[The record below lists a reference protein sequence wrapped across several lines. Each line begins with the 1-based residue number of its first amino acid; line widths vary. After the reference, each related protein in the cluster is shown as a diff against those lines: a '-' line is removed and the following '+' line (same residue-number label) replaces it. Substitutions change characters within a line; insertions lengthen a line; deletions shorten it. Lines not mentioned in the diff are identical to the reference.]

1 MTSIIQNLKKNL
13 LPISLILLA
22 GINYGLIFP
31 LNSMAIQAHAS
42 YFGHAFWQ
50 TIISGLLLLLIVV
63 CIREPFRLTFK
74 YIRVYFLVGIFAF
87 SIPMSVLTLVSSQLP
102 VGMTSLVM
110 GLSPTLTYILGIL
123 VKIERLSLLGIS
135 GIMLGFIGLIIFLLP
150 ELFLPSSEILI
161 WFIIALITPFC
172 LAVANISASFY
183 NPTDSSPIS
192 IGAGFL
198 LAGGISIFPL
208 TFYFD
213 QFYWPTNTN
222 LIIPTAGASIV
233 NIIHIVLF
241 ATIVKNYGAVFFSQL
256 NYIVIIF
263 AMLWAYIILS
273 ETPSTAIILPLIL
286 MTLGIVLSSFRKK

>member
-1 MTSIIQNLKKNL
+1 MTSIIQNLRKNL

-110 GLSPTLTYILGIL
+110 GLSPTLTYILGTVSYTHL
-123 VKIERLSLLGIS
+123 T
-135 GIMLGFIGLIIFLLP
+135 LP
-150 ELFLPSSEILI
+150 
-161 WFIIALITPFC
+161 TKR
-172 LAVANISASFY
+172 
-183 NPTDSSPIS
+183 
-192 IGAGFL
+192 
-198 LAGGISIFPL
+198 
-208 TFYFD
+208 
-213 QFYWPTNTN
+213 
-222 LIIPTAGASIV
+222 IV
-233 NIIHIVLF
+233 
-241 ATIVKNYGAVFFSQL
+241 
-256 NYIVIIF
+256 
-263 AMLWAYIILS
+263 
-273 ETPSTAIILPLIL
+273 
-286 MTLGIVLSSFRKK
+286 